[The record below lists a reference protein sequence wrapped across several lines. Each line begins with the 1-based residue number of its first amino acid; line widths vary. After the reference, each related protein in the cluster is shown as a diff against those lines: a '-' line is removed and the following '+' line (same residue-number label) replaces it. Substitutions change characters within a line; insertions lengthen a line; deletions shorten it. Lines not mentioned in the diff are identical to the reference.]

1 MSKRPLRAVIAGLAL
16 AAVLATL
23 PLWPMAPAQAGQDRA
38 EFLQAFVW
46 RNPDPA
52 FGGFSAIDF
61 ADDGTSFVTVS
72 DRTTIWRGRLTRDDA
87 GRIVTATATSGPV
100 PLLDSKGKALGRFS
114 GDSEGVALAPDGSVF
129 VSFEG
134 MARVVRYPQD
144 GGPAKP
150 LPRPAAFKQFPL
162 NGALESLAIAADG
175 TLYTM
180 PERSGDS
187 SAPFPVWRFRNGQWT
202 QPFAIPRDDDW
213 LPVGADFGPD
223 GRFYLLERDFWGLL
237 GFRSRVLVF
246 EITGDRIGPGTE
258 LLRTTAG
265 LHDNLEGL
273 AVWRDAQGAIR
284 LTMIADDNFNAF
296 QRTQIVEYRLNR

>member
-1 MSKRPLRAVIAGLAL
+1 MSKRPLRTLIAGLAL
-16 AAVLATL
+16 AAVLGTL

-38 EFLQAFVW
+38 EFLQAFTW
-46 RNPDPA
+46 SHPDPA
-52 FGGFSAIDF
+52 FGGFSALDF
-61 ADDGTSFVTVS
+61 ADDGRSFVTVS
-72 DRTTIWRGRLTRDDA
+72 DRTTIWRGKLQRDAA
-87 GRIVTATATSGPV
+87 GRIVAASFTSGPV
-100 PLLDSKGKALGRFS
+100 RLHDSKGQDLGRFS
-114 GDSEGVALAPDGSVF
+114 GDSEGVALARDGSVF

-134 MARVVRYPQD
+134 MARVVHYPQD

-150 LPRPAAFKQFPL
+150 LPRPAAFKQFQL

-175 TLYTM
+175 TLYTL
-180 PERSGDS
+180 PERSGS
-187 SAPFPVWRFRNGQWT
+187 RTAPFPVWRFRNGEWS
-202 QPFAIPRDDDW
+202 QPFSIPREDDW

-237 GFRSRVLVF
+237 GFRSRVQVF
-246 EITGDRIGPGTE
+246 EIKGDRIGPGTE

-284 LTMIADDNFNAF
+284 LTMVADDNFNAF
-296 QRTQIVEYRLNR
+296 QRSQIVEYRLTR

>member
-16 AAVLATL
+16 AAVLGAL
-23 PLWPMAPAQAGQDRA
+23 PLLPMGPALAGQDRA
-38 EFLQAFVW
+38 EFLQAFTW
-46 RNPDPA
+46 THPDPA

-61 ADDGTSFVTVS
+61 ADDGKTFVTVS
-72 DRTTIWRGRLTRDDA
+72 DRTTIWRGRLTRDAA
-87 GRIVTATATSGPV
+87 GRIVDVATTGPV
-100 PLLDSKGKALGRFS
+100 RLHDSKGKALGRFS
-114 GDSEGVALAPDGSVF
+114 GDSEGVALARDGSVF
-129 VSFEG
+129 ISFEG

-150 LPRPAAFKQFPL
+150 LPRPAAFKLFPL

-180 PERSGDS
+180 PERSGS
-187 SAPFPVWRFRNGQWT
+187 RSTPFPVWRFRNGDWT
-202 QPFAIPRDDDW
+202 QPFAVPRDDDW

-246 EITGDRIGPGTE
+246 EIKGDRIGPGTE

-265 LHDNLEGL
+265 VHDNLEGL
-273 AVWRDAQGAIR
+273 SVWRDAQGAIR

-296 QRTQIVEYRLNR
+296 QRTQIVEYRLTR

>member
-1 MSKRPLRAVIAGLAL
+1 MPKRPVRAVIAGLAL
-16 AAVLATL
+16 AAVLGAL
-23 PLWPMAPAQAGQDRA
+23 PLLPLAPARAGQDRA
-38 EFLQAFVW
+38 EFLQTFPW
-46 RNPDPA
+46 SHPDPA
-52 FGGFSAIDF
+52 FGGFSALDF

-72 DRTTIWRGRLTRDDA
+72 DRTTIWRGHLTRDAA
-87 GRIVTATATSGPV
+87 GRIVAATATGPV
-100 PLLDSKGKALGRFS
+100 RLHDSKGKVLGRFS

-134 MARVVRYPQD
+134 VARVVRYPQD

-150 LPRPAAFKQFPL
+150 LPRPAAFKQFQL

-180 PERSGDS
+180 PERSGS
-187 SAPFPVWRFRNGQWT
+187 RSAPFPVWRFRNGEWS
-202 QPFAIPRDDDW
+202 QPFSIPRQDDW

-237 GFRSRVLVF
+237 GFRSRVQVF
-246 EITGDRIGPGTE
+246 EIKGDRIGPGTE

-265 LHDNLEGL
+265 RHDNLEGL

-284 LTMIADDNFNAF
+284 LTMIADDNFNVF
-296 QRTQIVEYRLNR
+296 QSTQIVEYRLNR